1 MYQSWCI
8 VKYILNPNQHPMA
21 KLQHLNKV
29 KKILDAFEDCEITV
43 YKFLHGLLSTNIFE
57 DHPVTQS
64 IIKDLASILDTMKSA
79 VSISDKTEQWIFQNA
94 EKGYQ
99 KQVLQLTEK
108 ESGFRFQASKIMN
121 AQLTCLYKLTDLL
134 NSPFSW
140 CCRYHSIRVA

>member
-64 IIKDLASILDTMKSA
+64 IIKDLASILDTIKSV
-79 VSISDKTEQWIFQNA
+79 VSISDKTA
-94 EKGYQ
+94 
-99 KQVLQLTEK
+99 
-108 ESGFRFQASKIMN
+108 SGKI
-121 AQLTCLYKLTDLL
+121 
-134 NSPFSW
+134 P
-140 CCRYHSIRVA
+140 